1 MGQGLTKTKC
11 NFACTYPFM
20 ENLGTKLC
28 LFDEINRL
36 AGSRSDVSTPQAP
49 SQLLDYFLKIIL
61 DYYMS
66 SPAKLGQDI
75 QVFLLFH
82 KKIAPSL

>member
-1 MGQGLTKTKC
+1 MILVIWDHFLGQGLTKTKC

-36 AGSRSDVSTPQAP
+36 AGSIFYQSAPQVAP
-49 SQLLDYFLKIIL
+49 GARGGTCTRPTELLYQLDLFL
-61 DYYMS
+61 
-66 SPAKLGQDI
+66 
-75 QVFLLFH
+75 
-82 KKIAPSL
+82 